1 MVANNFNNLFCSE
14 MEKKKTL
21 NELRQTKEYYKHPYE
36 PVVNGI
42 KYLCA
47 IYPNNADLGAAVREH
62 FQIHKDERK

>member
-1 MVANNFNNLFCSE
+1 MKN
-14 MEKKKTL
+14 KKTL

-62 FQIHKDERK
+62 FQIHKDEC